1 MGRAFLAGSLLVAV
15 SACRESLVGVFFMFA
30 AFFAKDPVA
39 LSPAAVQPDHQG
51 HRVLL
56 SFYSGLHS
64 GINFSDK
71 DNSQALLMRFQQ

>member
-1 MGRAFLAGSLLVAV
+1 MGRAFLAGCLLLVV
-15 SACRESLVGVFFMFA
+15 LACREPFMGVFFKLA
-30 AFFAKDPVA
+30 ALLAKDPVA
-39 LSPAAVQPDHQG
+39 LSPAAVQLYHHG
-51 HRVLL
+51 YCMLL